1 MTFDHFHE
9 PIQHDTTSSCNPW
22 LHSRLLQK
30 LFASLL
36 SYIFPTPQNL
46 SRYSTV
52 LHLPMWCMSKCQGM
66 LKRPRWRGDMHP
78 LSRWRVSV
86 GVRWIGVIMWR
97 REVRC
102 DSRQQVATT
111 VGFGACHFF
120 GGKYNWIPE
129 YACMIVNPYKLCS
142 LHCILQETIRIYSL
156 DLEVVWPTKNNWQ
169 RFLVPSSKSAFG
181 KQNSTRNSL
190 KSTYLGSRS
199 PCCNPLMFL
208 GILIQATLLSSFYW
222 CQAAWYHR
230 HQRIYRLYPTQ
241 RTYLAHIGIQ

>member
-111 VGFGACHFF
+111 FGL
-120 GGKYNWIPE
+120 GR
-129 YACMIVNPYKLCS
+129 VTS
-142 LHCILQETIRIYSL
+142 LVMEVSRVISSGQDHSLTLWQSFQILKK
-156 DLEVVWPTKNNWQ
+156 TK
-169 RFLVPSSKSAFG
+169 PS
-181 KQNSTRNSL
+181 TH
-190 KSTYLGSRS
+190 LGSKCS
-199 PCCNPLMFL
+199 HCSCH
-208 GILIQATLLSSFYW
+208 GTL
-222 CQAAWYHR
+222 C
-230 HQRIYRLYPTQ
+230 
-241 RTYLAHIGIQ
+241 LA